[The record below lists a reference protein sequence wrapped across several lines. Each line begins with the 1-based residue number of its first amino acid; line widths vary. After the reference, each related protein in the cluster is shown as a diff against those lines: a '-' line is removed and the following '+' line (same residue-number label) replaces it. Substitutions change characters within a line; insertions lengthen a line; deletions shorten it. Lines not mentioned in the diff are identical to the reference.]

1 MMLDTIMNHLKE
13 SEPVH
18 LVLQTM
24 TVTVM
29 SLSILW
35 LIFYGKDSKWEGGL
49 EFGEDAVA
57 EEAVSS
63 PKAGCKACED
73 PDTKKMSAAEVKKE
87 VALRPL
93 WELSPDKTR
102 LVRKFVAKNFVAAQE
117 FLAAVGEVAEE
128 KGHHPDLHL
137 ESYRN
142 VRVEVYTHAVGGITI
157 YDFGLT
163 DAIDEVKPV
172 YSKQFKQE
180 LDARLGSD
188 S

>member
-87 VALRPL
+87 
-93 WELSPDKTR
+93 
-102 LVRKFVAKNFVAAQE
+102 
-117 FLAAVGEVAEE
+117 LAAVEADRKEVEEMPEGAEKELAVKKLKEAEE
-128 KGHHPDLHL
+128 
-137 ESYRN
+137 
-142 VRVEVYTHAVGGITI
+142 HAAQKV
-157 YDFGLT
+157 L
-163 DAIDEVKPV
+163 EVKKLEA
-172 YSKQFKQE
+172 YE
-180 LDARLGSD
+180 
-188 S
+188 

>member
-1 MMLDTIMNHLKE
+1 MLTNYLKD

-18 LVLQTM
+18 LVMQTV

-29 SLSILW
+29 MMSIVYL
-35 LIFYGKDSKWEGGL
+35 LVYAKDSKWEGGL
-49 EFGEDAVA
+49 EFGEGDAT
-57 EEAVSS
+57 S
-63 PKAGCKACED
+63 PTVKKACSACED
-73 PDTKKMSAAEVKKE
+73 PDTKKMSEREVK
-87 VALRPL
+87 VALASRPL
-93 WELSPDKTR
+93 WELSGDKGR

-117 FLAAVGEVAEE
+117 FLASVGEVAEG

-142 VRVEVYTHAVGGITI
+142 VRVEVYTHAVGGITV
-157 YDFGLT
+157 YDFELI